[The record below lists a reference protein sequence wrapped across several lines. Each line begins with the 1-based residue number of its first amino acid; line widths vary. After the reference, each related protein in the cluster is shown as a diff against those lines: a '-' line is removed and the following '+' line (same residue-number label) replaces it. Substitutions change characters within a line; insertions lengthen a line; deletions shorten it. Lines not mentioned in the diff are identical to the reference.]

1 MKIGCVLMAAGSS
14 SRFGENKLAKEVAGV
29 PIFCRALASIPAEVF
44 DQVVVV
50 TQSHLFS
57 SYIKEYRFTEIHNP
71 APEKGV
77 SLTIQLG
84 LSALKDC
91 DGILFS
97 VSDQPLLRRESVKA
111 LVELWRTRPE
121 TIAALS
127 CDGRRGNPCIFPARC
142 FPELME
148 LTGDTGGSA
157 VIRRHEEDVILLDVD
172 PRELWDV
179 DTPEAL
185 EAILNT

>member
-1 MKIGCVLMAAGSS
+1 MKIGCVLMAAGNS
-14 SRFGENKLAKEVAGV
+14 SRFGENKLAKEMAGV

-57 SYIKEYRFTEIHNP
+57 SYIKEYHFTEMRNP

-77 SLTIQLG
+77 SLTIQIG

-121 TIAALS
+121 TIAALAH
-127 CDGRRGNPCIFPARC
+127 DGLRGNPCIFPARY
-142 FPELME
+142 FSELMA
-148 LTGDTGGSA
+148 LSGDKGGSA
-157 VIRRHEEDVILLDVD
+157 VIRRHEEDLILLDVD

>member
-1 MKIGCVLMAAGSS
+1 MKIGCVLMAAGNS

-29 PIFCRALASIPAEVF
+29 PIFCRALSAIPENVF
-44 DQVVVV
+44 DRVVVV
-50 TQSHLFS
+50 TQSSLFS
-57 SYIKEYRFTEIHNP
+57 NYIKDYHFTEIHNLE
-71 APEKGV
+71 PEKGV
-77 SLTIQLG
+77 SLTIHLG
-84 LSALKDC
+84 LSTLKDC
-91 DGILFS
+91 DGVLFS
-97 VSDQPLLRRESVKA
+97 VCDQPLLRRESVNA

-127 CDGRRGNPCIFPARC
+127 CDGRRGNPCIFPARY
-142 FPELME
+142 FGELME
-148 LTGDTGGSA
+148 LNGDTGGSA

-185 EAILNT
+185 KAIL